1 MHFVRN
7 NKVVIVKFREPK
19 KPSPDGALPIRAL
32 LVASARRFGIASAVL
47 VTLLLALNFKPA
59 HAAESGGA
67 APNIL
72 FVIADDFGLDASPCH
87 AVGAEK
93 PHMPTLVALCK
104 QGVVFDNVWAYPVCT
119 PTRASILTGQ
129 FGIRT
134 QVMQV
139 DDVLAPT
146 PTILQA
152 LTQKTG
158 HYAAAVIGK
167 WHVAGSRPDPE
178 HPAQM
183 GAQHYA
189 GFLTGTLRDYFSWSV
204 TVNGKSQR
212 ESRYSTTALTQYAID
227 WIGLQKRPWFLW
239 LAYNAPHA
247 PFHTPPEELHFQSA
261 LKTGGAKSN
270 RSMYLAAAEAMDSEF
285 GRLLASLP
293 EAVRSNTV
301 VVFMGDNGT
310 PRQVVQAPY
319 HRSQAKG
326 SLYQGGINVPMV
338 IAGAGVSRTGQRE
351 GALVNSTDLF
361 ATFADIAGV
370 KTKVPVDSV
379 SFVEALTRPSFHGR
393 SHAYMDFR
401 ENGTIKTAIRDRRYK
416 LLEQDGGPRQL
427 FDLKNDPYETQ
438 DLLATAGPITLEIR
452 AIVDALISQ
461 RNILQK

>member
-1 MHFVRN
+1 MTASLF
-7 NKVVIVKFREPK
+7 I
-19 KPSPDGALPIRAL
+19 AQL
-32 LVASARRFGIASAVL
+32 LNGLQYGIMLFLLAAGLTLVFGIMSFVN
-47 VTLLLALNFKPA
+47 LAHGSLYML
-59 HAAESGGA
+59 GA
-67 APNIL
+67 
-72 FVIADDFGLDASPCH
+72 
-87 AVGAEK
+87 
-93 PHMPTLVALCK
+93 
-104 QGVVFDNVWAYPVCT
+104 
-119 PTRASILTGQ
+119 
-129 FGIRT
+129 
-134 QVMQV
+134 
-139 DDVLAPT
+139 
-146 PTILQA
+146 
-152 LTQKTG
+152 
-158 HYAAAVIGK
+158 YAAAVVGK

-183 GAQHYA
+183 GAQYYA

-270 RSMYLAAAEAMDSEF
+270 RSMYLAAAEAMDSEL

-338 IAGAGVSRTGQRE
+338 IAAMSCSPICR
-351 GALVNSTDLF
+351 
-361 ATFADIAGV
+361 
-370 KTKVPVDSV
+370 
-379 SFVEALTRPSFHGR
+379 SFSFC
-393 SHAYMDFR
+393 
-401 ENGTIKTAIRDRRYK
+401 K
-416 LLEQDGGPRQL
+416 LSP
-427 FDLKNDPYETQ
+427 
-438 DLLATAGPITLEIR
+438 
-452 AIVDALISQ
+452 
-461 RNILQK
+461 

>member
-1 MHFVRN
+1 M
-7 NKVVIVKFREPK
+7 
-19 KPSPDGALPIRAL
+19 ACLQRA
-32 LVASARRFGIASAVL
+32 A
-47 VTLLLALNFKPA
+47 
-59 HAAESGGA
+59 
-67 APNIL
+67 
-72 FVIADDFGLDASPCH
+72 C
-87 AVGAEK
+87 
-93 PHMPTLVALCK
+93 
-104 QGVVFDNVWAYPVCT
+104 PV
-119 PTRASILTGQ
+119 S
-129 FGIRT
+129 
-134 QVMQV
+134 
-139 DDVLAPT
+139 
-146 PTILQA
+146 
-152 LTQKTG
+152 
-158 HYAAAVIGK
+158 YAARG
-167 WHVAGSRPDPE
+167 
-178 HPAQM
+178 
-183 GAQHYA
+183 
-189 GFLTGTLRDYFSWSV
+189 
-204 TVNGKSQR
+204 
-212 ESRYSTTALTQYAID
+212 
-227 WIGLQKRPWFLW
+227 
-239 LAYNAPHA
+239 
-247 PFHTPPEELHFQSA
+247 
-261 LKTGGAKSN
+261 
-270 RSMYLAAAEAMDSEF
+270 
-285 GRLLASLP
+285 ASLP
-293 EAVRSNTV
+293 ECLENRWGKKQQVD
-301 VVFMGDNGT
+301 VFGGSRGHGDNGT